1 MQFTPLAG
9 PFEIKFVKDK
19 VQHEATVTYV
29 KSASCCANFFNV
41 KVHKPGETPA
51 FLLKEK
57 PGPDP
62 ENDDMVWMDEHEK
75 INMLYQYIG
84 TEIENHL
91 KKDLGIFLIDANLN
105 NKAADNLNPEH
116 FD

>member
-9 PFEIKFVKDK
+9 PFDIQFVKDE

-29 KSASCCANFFNV
+29 KAADCCANFFNV
-41 KVHKPGETPA
+41 ELHKPVEMPA
-51 FLLKEK
+51 FLLKER
-57 PGPDP
+57 PGLDP

-91 KKDLGIFLIDANLN
+91 KTDLGIFLIDAPVN
-105 NKAADNLNPEH
+105 NKTADSLNPDHVE
-116 FD
+116 